1 VRSQIQNENV
11 ALSRDDL
18 FEVLSSDRRRYL
30 IYFLESEGGEA
41 ELGRLARLI
50 AALENDIE
58 PPEVSDKEQKRVY
71 ISLYQSHVPKLVD
84 YGLVEYDADE
94 KYVTSTKRMREVTE
108 LFEESSHSWQ
118 LYYLLIGVVGL
129 AALGATVAGISPLP
143 AWIVSLAVVS
153 ALIVTSLAHYYLETV
168 SVSGE
173 PPAELL

>member
-1 VRSQIQNENV
+1 MHNA

-18 FEVLSSDRRRYL
+18 FEVLSSNRRRYL

-50 AALENDIE
+50 AALENDVE

-84 YGLVEYDADE
+84 YELVEYDSEE
-94 KYVTSTKRMREVTE
+94 KYVSSTERMREVTE

-118 LYYLLIGVVGL
+118 LYYLLIGIGGL
-129 AALGATVAGISPLP
+129 VAVGATLAGISPLP
-143 AWIVSLAVVS
+143 VWILSLVVVA
-153 ALIVTSLAHYYLETV
+153 ALIVTSLIHYYVETV
-168 SVSGE
+168 STSGG
-173 PPAELL
+173 PPSELL